1 MKWVVSIA
9 VTFVLQISAMAVDF
23 KSLETVYNPSQTKN
37 IKSYYLNGI
46 PFAAISNDSSFVL
59 LFLEA
64 GKIATYSY
72 AKVWVLYQNLAEEPY
87 LLEPLN
93 QMKLTIEIQGKIYA
107 GMPPVP
113 PSQIMKSIDN
123 EKNVSMILQA
133 VGGALKAVSAE
144 SRPEATITGPS
155 GAVYE
160 VNDKNEGDRIID
172 NTKDKMHS
180 TADFYHVFQ
189 NSINNGILRKNTI
202 FQDKGVTGNVYFL
215 VSGIDLKKCTSIT
228 LYLTTKDGINVVSF
242 TPTKGE

>member
-1 MKWVVSIA
+1 MKYLIHIA
-9 VTFVLQISAMAVDF
+9 VFLSFQSVAMAVDF
-23 KSLETVYNPSQTKN
+23 KSLETVYNPSEKGN

-64 GKIATYSY
+64 GKIASYHY
-72 AKVWVLYQNLAEEPY
+72 AKVWVLYQNLSAEPY

-93 QMKLTIEIQGKIYA
+93 QMKLTIEIKGKTYA

-133 VGGALKAVSAE
+133 VGGALKAVSADT
-144 SRPEATITGPS
+144 RPEATVTSPS

-160 VNDKNEGDRIID
+160 INNRNEGDRIIE
-172 NTKDKMHS
+172 NTKSKMNS
-180 TADFYHVFQ
+180 TADFYYVFQ
-189 NSINNGILRKNTI
+189 NSVNNGILRKNTI

-215 VSGIDLKKCTSIT
+215 VSGIDLQKCSLIT
-228 LYLTTKDGINVVSF
+228 LYITTKDGINVVSF
-242 TPTKGE
+242 TPAKGE